1 MTAHTSMESLDRDLV
16 AGLNELIEACTDGEM
31 LYATASAEVQDESLR
46 QVLRGY
52 CSQRAG
58 FVRELQQA
66 IRARGATPENEG
78 TLRGRLHRALLELR
92 EALEI
97 RKDKLVLEE
106 CVHADR
112 VALAA
117 YERVGRKLVAAPPE
131 LRALFE
137 QHVAAM
143 RASLDRVS
151 QF

>member
-1 MTAHTSMESLDRDLV
+1 MSMTISTEGLDRDLV

-31 LYATASAEVQDESLR
+31 LYATACAEVQDEALR
-46 QVLRGY
+46 TVLRGY

-97 RKDKLVLEE
+97 RKDSLVLEE
-106 CVHADR
+106 CVHTDR
-112 VALAA
+112 ACLAA
-117 YERVGRKLVAAPPE
+117 YERVGHKLAAAPPE
-131 LRALFE
+131 IRALLE
-137 QHVAAM
+137 RHVAAM
-143 RASLDRVS
+143 LASLERVS
-151 QF
+151 QP